1 MADTFV
7 GWGSRDQVLA
17 GEHSHMP
24 EVTVGECAHNP
35 EVLAVEHSHIPEAA
49 SARGEAQRRA
59 LVQHG
64 VPLVGQQ
71 GVVRR

>member
-17 GEHSHMP
+17 GEHSH
-24 EVTVGECAHNP
+24 NP
-35 EVLAVEHSHIPEAA
+35 EVPADEHSHIPEAA

-71 GVVRR
+71 GVARR